1 MMNSRRRFLTRTAVG
16 TVAAKLAGHRP
27 AEGATAKSS
36 DTDPYTRIGVKP
48 FINCTATLTINGG
61 SATLPEVIS
70 TVEQASHYHVN
81 LNELMDKVGDRLAEL
96 LQTGWGMVTAG
107 AASSLMFATAGC
119 LAGTDPEKIQR
130 LPNLEGIKNEVIMPR
145 ESRNVYD
152 HAIRDLNVKMIEVDT
167 PDELRNA
174 INPHTVMVAVL
185 GQYFGGAKL
194 DLKDVA
200 PIARKAQVPILVDA
214 AADYLIV
221 PNPYISLGAD
231 MVAYSGGKII
241 RGPQTAGLL
250 IGRRD
255 LVRAAWANSAPHH
268 GFGRTAKVSKEEIV
282 GMLRAVEVWRQERD
296 IQADMKMWESWYA
309 EMIPR
314 ITRVEG
320 VRAEVRGPIRG
331 GPFPILNI
339 SWDPKQIG
347 MTAGEVGRVL
357 LDGEP
362 RIMTQA
368 EGDGHSFVIRPVA
381 MKSGEHKLVA
391 QRLFEVFNAAP
402 KPAPPKAWS
411 DATTDISGT
420 WEVEMQYE
428 VGSSRHKLVLVA
440 KGNNLGGLHQGW
452 AYQGDLKGHID
463 GAEVKFHST
472 HPADGNT
479 LSYTF
484 TGSVSGDTMS
494 GDVNLGEYGQAKW
507 RATRRA

>member
-1 MMNSRRRFLTRTAVG
+1 
-16 TVAAKLAGHRP
+16 LAGQREP
-27 AEGATAKSS
+27 QATAKSGGV
-36 DTDPYTRIGVKP
+36 DPYTRIGVKP

-70 TVEQASHYHVN
+70 TIEQASHYHVN

-96 LQTGWGMVTAG
+96 LQAGWGLVTAG

-152 HAIRDLNVKMIEVDT
+152 HALRDLNVKLIEVNA

-174 INPHTVMVAVL
+174 ISAHTAMVAVL
-185 GQYFGGAKL
+185 GQHFGSAKL

-200 PIARKAQVPILVDA
+200 PVARKAGVPILVDA

-221 PNPYISLGAD
+221 PNPYLALSAD

-268 GFGRTAKVSKEEIV
+268 AFGRTAKVSKEEIV

-296 IQADMKMWESWYA
+296 IQTDMTVWESWYA
-309 EMIPR
+309 EMIPL
-314 ITRVEG
+314 ITRTKG
-320 VRAEVRGPIRG
+320 IRAEVHGPIRG
-331 GPFPILNI
+331 GPFPTLNI
-339 SWDPKQIG
+339 SWDPEQIG
-347 MTAGEVGRVL
+347 MTAGEVGHAL
-357 LDGEP
+357 LNGEP

-368 EGDGHSFVIRPVA
+368 EGEGHSFVIRPVA
-381 MKSGEHKLVA
+381 MKSGEHKIVA

-402 KPAPPKAWS
+402 KPTLPKAWE
-411 DATTDISGT
+411 APAADISGP

-428 VGSSRHKLVLVA
+428 VGSSRHKLVLVTN
-440 KGNNLGGLHQGW
+440 GNSIMGLHQRW

-463 GAEVKFHST
+463 GAEVKFHSM
-472 HPADGNT
+472 HLADGNT

-484 TGSVSGDTMS
+484 TGSVSGDSMS
-494 GDVNLGEYGQAKW
+494 GVVDLGEYGQAKW
-507 RATRRA
+507 RATRLAQ